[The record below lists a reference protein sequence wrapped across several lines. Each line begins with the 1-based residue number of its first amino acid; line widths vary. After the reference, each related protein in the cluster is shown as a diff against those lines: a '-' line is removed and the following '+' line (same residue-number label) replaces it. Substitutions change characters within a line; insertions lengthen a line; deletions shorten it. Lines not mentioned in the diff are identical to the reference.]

1 MPYSQK
7 YWQSLNLVV
16 WPQTTH
22 IGRFKLIGG
31 MVRYR
36 HTYMHMLEMS
46 AGFNLAVERHT
57 DKPPN
62 FLAIWCIVAVW
73 DQGSKPQVMGVSTA
87 GIVTVITP
95 CELQY
100 TLSY

>member
-22 IGRFKLIGG
+22 IGRFKLIGD

-46 AGFNLAVERHT
+46 VGFNLAVERHT

-62 FLAIWCIVAVW
+62 FRLYGVLWLFGTR
-73 DQGSKPQVMGVSTA
+73 DQNHRSWVSVQQV
-87 GIVTVITP
+87 
-95 CELQY
+95 
-100 TLSY
+100 